1 MKTMSELDDMI
12 KRLCPDGVEFV
23 KLGEVMD
30 ISRGASPR
38 PIYKYIT
45 EDKDGVNWIK
55 IGDVENNAKYIT
67 STKEK
72 ITKEGALK
80 SRFLHKGDFILSNSM
95 SFGRPYI
102 LAIDGCIHDGWISM
116 SNFQNV
122 VIPDFLYHIL
132 KSFNIQQYWRQRASS
147 GTVSNLNADI
157 VRNTEIPLPPL
168 EIQAE
173 IVCILD
179 KFTKLEA
186 ELEAE
191 LDCRKRQ
198 YEFYRDQ
205 LLSFDKL
212 TPSERNNIVWKKLS
226 EVAFYAK
233 TRISSKTLTPN
244 SYVGVENLLKDKLGR
259 MECTKTPTGM
269 VIEYMP
275 NDILIGNIRPYLR
288 KIWKANCTGGTNGDV
303 LCIRIKK
310 ETKDC
315 ISTDY
320 LYHVLASELFF
331 NYDIKCSKG
340 AKMPRGDKEL
350 IMKYEVPIPPI
361 EEQNRIVAIL
371 DRFDAL
377 TTSLQHGLPA
387 EITARRQQ
395 YEYYRDKLLDF
406 KRKNVQTESN
416 KACF

>member
-310 ETKDC
+310 
-315 ISTDY
+315 S
-320 LYHVLASELFF
+320 
-331 NYDIKCSKG
+331 
-340 AKMPRGDKEL
+340 
-350 IMKYEVPIPPI
+350 
-361 EEQNRIVAIL
+361 
-371 DRFDAL
+371 
-377 TTSLQHGLPA
+377 
-387 EITARRQQ
+387 
-395 YEYYRDKLLDF
+395 
-406 KRKNVQTESN
+406 
-416 KACF
+416 